1 MKFAKFQTI
10 GLSLLL
16 SSIPLLANAGNIS
29 EDLQQQISELR
40 EGERVSAYVHL
51 KEQVDIK
58 PFKSRFNQERL
69 KNSERRDI
77 LLPILKEVANR
88 TQKNILDYLKASPEK
103 VESFESNFLSNMI
116 FITNATP
123 ELLEEIA
130 SFEEVQTLFR
140 FYERTIP
147 TPVSPEFQEK
157 GSSAQISQK
166 NAALSAI
173 NADKLWALGYDGSGV
188 IVMNID
194 SGVDG
199 NQPYLSSSWY
209 GLQPN
214 VQWNHAWNDAAG
226 QNSQF
231 PEDLPSNTHGT
242 GTMSMMVGH
251 TLTDTLGTAP
261 GAWWIGSKHNAG
273 VGITIGNPGAG
284 FSWASQLP
292 ADVLD
297 KLAVVNNSY
306 GGNTGGCAN
315 LSEFQTYNTFEALG
329 VATVWSAGNE
339 GPGAQ
344 TQGDVASGAISSVNT
359 FSVGSVNS
367 NQVSVSGF
375 SSRGPSG
382 CANSPIV
389 PPPHNADF
397 KIKPEVMAQ
406 GSLIKVAN
414 GSAGGGGTSNSFGTS
429 FSGPVVAGAIALLK
443 NVNPNV
449 TAEEAKLALLTTAKD
464 LGAPG
469 DDNDY
474 GMGIIDVLAAAGEIS
489 PLVVS
494 GSLTNSSNG
503 NPISFATVKVI
514 ETEQEFITAAN
525 GNYTAKPLLTNIS
538 LEVSAF
544 GYQTA
549 TFSGIPTLTP
559 NNPVDFPITLVQNP
573 GATVSGTF
581 DDGNGNAIVGE
592 IVVYGITGNEEFE
605 FTSFQTDANGDYSV
619 DLPESDYRMTFIP
632 GFPYSEMEIPQ
643 FSINAGQNMTFDYS
657 NGPASLLIVGA
668 DQSSSVDTIYKKIGN
683 DLSYDSFLWDLD
695 ENPNE
700 PTLAELGMLTQ
711 PSIVVWYTGSKTFNV
726 MSVSQEQ
733 LLVDYLNAG
742 GHLVLSGQNII
753 QTQSN
758 GALMTMLGLGN
769 GGNYQGSSDFV
780 RGISGSALSAPGATL
795 GFLMRASGAN
805 PENIQD
811 SKDVI
816 NVTGNGIVVAG
827 YGASATEGNAVVT
840 VQGNNWKAAVFG
852 FDLASIIKSSPAL
865 TSSDE
870 ALQAIVDDLFV
881 VGIEEKGKSVP
892 NSFSLEQNF
901 PNPFNPSTKISFNLP
916 KTTNVKLEVFN
927 VKGQLVKTLANG
939 SFESG
944 KQSISWNATDEIGN
958 LVSTGIYFYKLTT
971 PEFSSTKKAVFLK

>member
-1 MKFAKFQTI
+1 MKFHKIQTF

-16 SSIPLLANAGNIS
+16 SSIPLLTTAGNIS
-29 EDLQQQISELR
+29 EDLQQQINSLR

-58 PFKSRFNQERL
+58 PFKDRFNRERL

-77 LLPILKEVANR
+77 LLPVLKEVANR
-88 TQKNILDYLKASPEK
+88 TQKNILSYLSQNYEK
-103 VESFESNFLSNMI
+103 VESFQSNFLSNMI
-116 FITNATP
+116 FVTNVTP
-123 ELLEEIA
+123 EILEEIA
-130 SFEEVQTLFR
+130 SFEEVQTIFR

-157 GSSAQISQK
+157 GTSSQISQK

-173 NADKLWALGYDGSGV
+173 NADKLWALGFDGSGV

-209 GLQPN
+209 GLQSN
-214 VQWNHAWNDAAG
+214 VQWNHAWNDAMG
-226 QNSQF
+226 QGSQF

-261 GAWWIGSKHNAG
+261 GAWWIASKHNPG
-273 VGITIGNPGAG
+273 SGISIGNASAG
-284 FSWASQLP
+284 FTWASQLP
-292 ADVLD
+292 ANVLD

-315 LSEFQTYNTFEALG
+315 LSEFQANDSFEALG
-329 VATVWSAGNE
+329 VATVWSAGND

-344 TQGDVASGAISSVNT
+344 TQGDFASGAISSVNT

-367 NQVSVSGF
+367 NQISVSGF

-382 CANSPIV
+382 CANGPIV
-389 PPPHNADF
+389 PPPHSGDF

-406 GSLIKVAN
+406 GALIKVAK

-429 FSGPVVAGAIALLK
+429 FSGPVVAGAVALLK

-449 TAEEAKLALLTTAKD
+449 TPDEAKIALLTTAKD

-489 PLVVS
+489 PLIVT

-503 NPISFATVKVI
+503 NPISFATIKVI
-514 ETEQEFITAAN
+514 ETQQEFSTASN
-525 GNYTAKPLLTNIS
+525 GNYVAKPLLANVS

-544 GYQTA
+544 GYQSA

-581 DDGNGNAIVGE
+581 DDANGISIQGE
-592 IVVYGITGNEEFE
+592 VVVFGITANEEFE
-605 FTSFQTDANGDYSV
+605 FTSFQTDANGNYSV

-632 GFPYSEMEIPQ
+632 GFPFSEVEIPQ
-643 FSINAGQNMTFDYS
+643 FTIAAGQNLTFNYS
-657 NGPASLLIVGA
+657 NAPASLLIVGA
-668 DQSSSVDTIYKKIGN
+668 DQSSSVDTIYSEIGKSLTF
-683 DLSYDSFLWDLD
+683 DSYLWDLD
-695 ENPNE
+695 EIPNE
-700 PTLAELGMLTQ
+700 PTLADLATLSQ
-711 PSIVVWYTGSKTFNV
+711 PSILVWYTGSKVFNV
-726 MSVSQEQ
+726 MSSTQEQ

-742 GHLVLSGQNII
+742 GHLVLSGQNLV
-753 QTQSN
+753 QTQSSGN
-758 GALMTMLGLGN
+758 LMTMLGIN
-769 GGNYQGSSDFV
+769 QSGNYQGSSDFV
-780 RGISGSALSAPGATL
+780 RGIVGSALSPPGASF
-795 GFLMRASGAN
+795 GFLMRASGVN
-805 PENIQD
+805 DENLQN
-811 SKDVI
+811 SKDVL
-816 NVTGNGIVVAG
+816 NVTGNGVVVAG
-827 YGASATEGNAVVT
+827 YGANANEGNAVVT

-852 FDLASIIKSSPAL
+852 FDLAAIIKSSPSL
-865 TSSDE
+865 TSADE
-870 ALQAIVDDLFV
+870 ALQAVVDNLFV
-881 VGIEEKGKSVP
+881 VGIEEGESKIPQK
-892 NSFSLEQNF
+892 FSLEQNF

-916 KTTNVKLEVFN
+916 KSSKVKLEVFN
-927 VKGQLVKTLANG
+927 VKGQLVKTLASRN
-939 SFESG
+939 FESG
-944 KQSISWNATDEIGN
+944 RQSITWNAADDAGN
-958 LVSTGIYFYKLTT
+958 LVSTGIYFYKITT
-971 PEFSSTKKAVFLK
+971 PDFTSTKKAIFLK